1 MTNIGLNT
9 VLQPIEQ
16 ILSKVSSVDK
26 NPIKPSD
33 LPQPQDI
40 AADKAIAA
48 KQADANNAFFKWD
61 RVKKSTPLKSTPLK
75 SINPVE
81 AIDLA
86 PLKGLSNEALITKLS
101 AIELSLNKVE
111 SFAIDEQSLAE
122 VNLGRMMIGE
132 QIRRLMLIVEGKN
145 SQHGIAPKISIPTI
159 EIQEI
164 PYE

>member
-61 RVKKSTPLKSTPLK
+61 RVKKSTPLK